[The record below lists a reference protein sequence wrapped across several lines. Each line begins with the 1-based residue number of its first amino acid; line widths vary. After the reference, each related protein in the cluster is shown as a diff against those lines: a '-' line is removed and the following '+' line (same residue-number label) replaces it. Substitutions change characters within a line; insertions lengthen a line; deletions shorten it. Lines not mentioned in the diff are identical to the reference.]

1 MFLRRPIAQQ
11 HQHKMNLNK
20 EQLNDVRHA
29 VAYYMYHH
37 VSVSNPRYNEYEV
50 ILQLLSDIKETKND

>member
-1 MFLRRPIAQQ
+1 MPVCISLSTYSVKQQ
-11 HQHKMNLNK
+11 MNLNK

-37 VSVSNPRYNEYEV
+37 VSVNNPRYNDYEV
-50 ILQLLSDIKETKND
+50 ILQLLNETKEEK

>member
-37 VSVSNPRYNEYEV
+37 VSVNNPRYKEYEV
-50 ILQLLSDIKETKND
+50 ILQLLSETKEETK

>member
-1 MFLRRPIAQQ
+1 
-11 HQHKMNLNK
+11 MNLNK

-37 VSVSNPRYNEYEV
+37 VSISNPRYDDYEV
-50 ILQLLSDIKETKND
+50 ILQLLSNTEEEKWLQ

>member
-1 MFLRRPIAQQ
+1 
-11 HQHKMNLNK
+11 MNLNK

-37 VSVSNPRYNEYEV
+37 VSISNPRYDDYEV
-50 ILQLLSDIKETKND
+50 ILQLLSNTEEEK

>member
-1 MFLRRPIAQQ
+1 
-11 HQHKMNLNK
+11 MNLTK

-37 VSVSNPRYNEYEV
+37 VSIKNPRYNEYEV
-50 ILQLLSDIKETKND
+50 ILQILTELNETK

>member
-1 MFLRRPIAQQ
+1 MPVSISPSTYWVKQQ
-11 HQHKMNLNK
+11 MNLNK

-37 VSVSNPRYNEYEV
+37 VSVNNPRYNDYEV
-50 ILQLLSDIKETKND
+50 ILQLLSETKEQK

>member
-1 MFLRRPIAQQ
+1 MKLT
-11 HQHKMNLNK
+11 K

-37 VSVSNPRYNEYEV
+37 VSISNPRYNDYEV
-50 ILQLLSDIKETKND
+50 ILQLLSETKEEK

>member
-1 MFLRRPIAQQ
+1 
-11 HQHKMNLNK
+11 MNLTK

-37 VSVSNPRYNEYEV
+37 VSISNPRYNDYEV
-50 ILQLLSDIKETKND
+50 ILQLLSEYKAELNDCNN